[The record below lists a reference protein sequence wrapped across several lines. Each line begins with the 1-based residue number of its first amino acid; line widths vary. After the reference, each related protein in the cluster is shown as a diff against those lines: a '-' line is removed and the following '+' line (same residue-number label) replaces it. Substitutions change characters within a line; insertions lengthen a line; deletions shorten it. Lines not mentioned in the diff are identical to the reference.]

1 MQVSPKSLSV
11 SFSFLLIFGCCQLYA
26 QRIDSLNT
34 AANCQYMTE
43 PEREMLYEINR
54 LRSNPKSY
62 LEYLLPML
70 KDAKDDLKVLGK
82 GNRNYSLTF
91 SSTVKNGKE
100 VKRTDT
106 TWHYTREE
114 EVRAL
119 QSLVNDINKLKPLSV
134 LKPDSGI
141 YMAVRKHIK
150 DQNAHE
156 WKLLHTGSDGS
167 LPWDRITTFS
177 PKMSLGMKILRKYR
191 TRNSA

>member
-1 MQVSPKSLSV
+1 MPDTSILISPFFNSNPLLHASIPKSLSV

-106 TWHYTREE
+106 TWHYTR
-114 EVRAL
+114 
-119 QSLVNDINKLKPLSV
+119 KK
-134 LKPDSGI
+134 
-141 YMAVRKHIK
+141 
-150 DQNAHE
+150 
-156 WKLLHTGSDGS
+156 
-167 LPWDRITTFS
+167 
-177 PKMSLGMKILRKYR
+177 KYGPCK
-191 TRNSA
+191 AYE